1 MWFRPVYAA
10 RHVVTAIGCLALAV
24 GLSVPGHAR
33 TPLVTE
39 AEAQLPPP
47 AANELSRRAV
57 TRGPTIRALSPDT
70 DVTPVRA
77 NEPFRLAMEF
87 VARGGARIDPAS
99 IRVTYLRASPVNI
112 TSRLQSFSTANGIQV
127 QDAVLPAGEHTLR
140 VDVSDDQGR
149 TSTTLLSIRA
159 R

>member
-1 MWFRPVYAA
+1 MWFRLAYAA
-10 RHVVTAIGCLALAV
+10 RHMVTATACLALIAAV
-24 GLSVPGHAR
+24 PSQAQAR

-47 AANELSRRAV
+47 VANELSRRAV

-87 VARGGARIDPAS
+87 VARGGSRIDPAS
-99 IRVTYLRASPVNI
+99 VRVTYLRASPVNI

-149 TSTTLLSIRA
+149 TSTSLLSIRA